1 MLKLAFVQRLGNKKR
16 GGAGGFRKKK
26 KNMVKCQPTIAKCK
40 NIFRTNRCPP
50 LPVAFS
56 HSLLWI
62 EGAQHTKTNDEMFDF
77 DVFIDLWSALST
89 YMFHMHQIEF
99 EIWNATGCGMLL
111 MRPKVLVKLNQ
122 RGTSNFGNIEIIFLS
137 FKPYTI
143 CV

>member
-16 GGAGGFRKKK
+16 GRAGGFGKK

-77 DVFIDLWSALST
+77 DVFIDL
-89 YMFHMHQIEF
+89 
-99 EIWNATGCGMLL
+99 
-111 MRPKVLVKLNQ
+111 
-122 RGTSNFGNIEIIFLS
+122 
-137 FKPYTI
+137 
-143 CV
+143 